1 MHLAAGFRAV
11 VLALG
16 SLGAVAIAAC
26 KPTVAHNSVGP
37 AGGVVTSD
45 DDVLTLVLWPGA
57 LGSWEDFEVTATE
70 DAPESY
76 GQAYAV
82 SPNPT
87 LGIDV
92 EVILRGELPET
103 SKLARVGVITD
114 GAEAWRTLPLEAGAI
129 NGADD
134 TVRGHH
140 GEIAQVYAMLDVGDI
155 DGGTTG
161 EPGTTGDSTE
171 TGDPTNVPVS
181 FAADVQPIFDAN
193 CINPASCHGVMPSGS
208 LSLDTDAY
216 ANLVGVQAHIDGS
229 LTRVIAGDPDNSL
242 LMNKIDYEPPPTGG
256 IPMPTGGMMPEE
268 TRGIVRAWIEQG
280 CPP

>member
-1 MHLAAGFRAV
+1 MHLVAGFRAV
-11 VLALG
+11 VLALAP
-16 SLGAVAIAAC
+16 LGAVAIAAC

-70 DAPESY
+70 DAPESF

-103 SKLARVGVITD
+103 SKLARVGVISD
-114 GAEAWRTLPLEAGAI
+114 GAEAWRTLPLEPGAI

-208 LSLDTDAY
+208 LSLDADAY

-268 TRGIVRAWIEQG
+268 TRGVVRAWIEQG